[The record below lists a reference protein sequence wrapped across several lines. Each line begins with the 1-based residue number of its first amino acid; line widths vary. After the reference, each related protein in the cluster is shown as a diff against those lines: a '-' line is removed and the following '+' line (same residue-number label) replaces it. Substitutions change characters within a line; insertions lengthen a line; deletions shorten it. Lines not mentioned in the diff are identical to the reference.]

1 MGNLLVLWLT
11 ACSEYDVTPVPVETD
26 DDVAYDTAGEP
37 HGVLEVTPS
46 PILFAAVPHD
56 GRALV
61 PVQLSNVGDAVLD
74 VLDVSVEGAAGFTVT
89 PLAVRLGAGS
99 TVSTDLQFTP
109 ADGAGAAFLVVSL
122 EDGDVRVP
130 IVADVAW
137 PGVVIEPDPIVFG
150 TTWAGQGST
159 VDVSLVNRGSVP
171 VVVSNPRT
179 DRGEFVVA
187 PGWRR
192 MILPGGSASLPM
204 HFSPTSQGP
213 VVGELLV
220 DHDGP
225 DSPARAT
232 IEGVGVVPPT
242 VACGVTP
249 DRIELGQSATYHAN
263 GTVDP
268 VGRALDYDWTM
279 VWSPIGSTAT
289 WTGVGP
295 ERALVPDHEGT
306 WLAEL
311 VVTADDGTVSPPCR
325 ARLVVGSP
333 SMLLDL
339 WVELEWETSGD
350 DLDLHVVAPGGGR
363 SSGRDCHFANCQ
375 GGGLDWGVPGA
386 DDDDPW
392 LDDDDISG
400 NGPENVRI
408 EVPEAGNFEVWVH
421 DYPSYSGSGENR
433 AHIRVWT
440 GPTLV
445 FEDVRLVTGE
455 GSWSHFLDIDA
466 RNGVV
471 TPR

>member
-1 MGNLLVLWLT
+1 
-11 ACSEYDVTPVPVETD
+11 
-26 DDVAYDTAGEP
+26 
-37 HGVLEVTPS
+37 
-46 PILFAAVPHD
+46 
-56 GRALV
+56 
-61 PVQLSNVGDAVLD
+61 
-74 VLDVSVEGAAGFTVT
+74 
-89 PLAVRLGAGS
+89 
-99 TVSTDLQFTP
+99 
-109 ADGAGAAFLVVSL
+109 VSL

-289 WTGVGP
+289 WTGRGPGAGVGA
-295 ERALVPDHEGT
+295 RSRRDVAR
-306 WLAEL
+306 
-311 VVTADDGTVSPPCR
+311 R
-325 ARLVVGSP
+325 ARRHRGRWHRVAAVPRAARRGFAVDAARPVGRARVGDVRGRPRSP
-333 SMLLDL
+333 RRGAGWRS
-339 WVELEWETSGD
+339 EL
-350 DLDLHVVAPGGGR
+350 R
-363 SSGRDCHFANCQ
+363 RDCHFANCQ